1 MKLTL
6 QQLPQ
11 HFGKKLEAIYIVSGD
26 DPLLVQET
34 LDLIREAA
42 HSMGFSE
49 RIRINT
55 ESSTEWGGSL
65 YTHAQSLSLFSSKRI
80 LELDLTQIKLN
91 AASSKILQEYAT
103 QPSDDT
109 LLLIRANK
117 LDSKTEQSNWYKAL
131 DKVGVIIPI
140 WPITFDQL
148 PAWISQRAKR
158 MNLNITKDAAE
169 LLAILVEGNLLAAA
183 QELEKLRLLKT
194 TQTIDVAVIE
204 EAVID
209 HAHFDIFSLVDS
221 ALAGNTKRCL
231 RILQNLEAEDT
242 EPTLVLWALTR
253 EVRTMAEIAKL
264 VSQGISLG
272 SLFSKFR
279 IWEKRQA
286 NVRAFLQRHKQESCW
301 KFLVDA
307 AQIDRMI
314 KGAESGKVW
323 DSLRLLFLDTCSK

>member
-1 MKLTL
+1 MKLAL

-11 HFGKKLEAIYIVSGD
+11 HVSKKLEAIYIVSGD

-34 LDLIREAA
+34 LDLIRAA
-42 HSMGFSE
+42 AQSAGFSE

-55 ESSTEWGGSL
+55 DSASEWAGSL

-91 AASSKILQEYAT
+91 AVSSKILQEYAAR
-103 QPSDDT
+103 PSSDT

-131 DKVGVIIPI
+131 DKVGVIIPV
-140 WPITFDQL
+140 WPITLDQL
-148 PAWISQRAKR
+148 PSWISQRAKK
-158 MNLNITKDAAE
+158 MDLNMTKDAAE

-194 TQTIDVAVIE
+194 IQTIDVAVIE
-204 EAVID
+204 ETVMD

-242 EPTLVLWALTR
+242 EPTLILWALTR
-253 EVRTMAEIAKL
+253 EVRTMAEMAKQ
-264 VSQGISLG
+264 VSLGISLG
-272 SLFSKFR
+272 SLFPKFR

-286 NVRAFLQRHKQESCW
+286 SVRAFLQRHRQESCW
-301 KFLVDA
+301 AFLIEA
-307 AQIDRMI
+307 AEVDRMI
-314 KGAESGKVW
+314 KGAESGNVW
-323 DSLRLLFLDTCSK
+323 DRLGKVFLGVCLT